1 MTAAHAI
8 PVPREHRDQRQ
19 LVESIRA
26 LRRAAAA
33 LERGDVYDVLQN
45 LCDASLA
52 RGLSDTWG
60 MPSHTRV
67 AGASVVLW
75 DRVARRWSPLV
86 NGWITKGRY

>member
-1 MTAAHAI
+1 MTAHAI
-8 PVPREHRDQRQ
+8 PVAPEHRDQRQ
-19 LVESIRA
+19 LIESIRA

-60 MPSHTRV
+60 MPSHGRV
-67 AGASVVLW
+67 ILVSLKLREA
-75 DRVARRWSPLV
+75 VARRWAGAV
-86 NGWITKGRY
+86 RCG